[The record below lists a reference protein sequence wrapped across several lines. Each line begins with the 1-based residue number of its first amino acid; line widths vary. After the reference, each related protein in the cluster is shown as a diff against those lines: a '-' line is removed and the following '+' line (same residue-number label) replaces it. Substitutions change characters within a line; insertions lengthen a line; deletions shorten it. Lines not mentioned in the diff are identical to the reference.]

1 MPIRIRTAATKSPIL
16 PAMLVGT
23 ALLLAAA
30 GCSSRHPPLLL
41 EPIAGSADATVSVA
55 PIAIDVRNQLGSVRV
70 LVDPQ
75 ATQTEVQTLPV
86 RTAPR
91 AVRAADMTTADGVQT
106 LRVVVRVTEGEPE
119 WTDVVIRTA
128 SVRGIII
135 RNTEGD
141 IELDGVEGPI
151 DIQSGEPLRTKGGG
165 VFVRA
170 SAPLTS
176 SVAIATTRGDVRVK
190 APSASTGQVTLES
203 SARLVSLMGRAV
215 QSAGVVSG
223 PRSWQGTIN
232 GGTNP
237 VRISSTT
244 GAVVL
249 EFFE

>member
-75 ATQTEVQTLPV
+75 ATQTE
-86 RTAPR
+86 
-91 AVRAADMTTADGVQT
+91 VQT